1 MARLLGRY
9 DHEINFPS
17 EDDFIILHGPNG
29 VGKTMLLELI
39 RATGSPL
46 RVGRIATLPFDSVT
60 FTYSDGCVLEVIKND
75 PATPALFE
83 PEPEDQS
90 INIRFRLQTP
100 ERNTWVE
107 WSAGL
112 AGGIE
117 REARQLSRYLPVE
130 RLGPDLWHD
139 HSADE
144 SISWFEVLD
153 RYGDLLPQ
161 SVSLRKKS
169 MPTELA
175 EFVDQLNIHL
185 IETQRLLT
193 FEPRR
198 PARTPRESLGKSDKV
213 TDFSND
219 LRRRLAEALAEN
231 SRTSQELD
239 RTYPSRL
246 IQANTELPPED
257 EIRSRYREQNDLRR
271 RLADVS
277 LLDEKAGSILLPKTL
292 ADWEKKVLWLYLED
306 SEKKLSTFK
315 ELLDR
320 LSLLLEIINARF
332 LSKNLKIDRNK
343 GIQVVTDDG
352 RELDPSRLSSGEQ
365 HELVL
370 LYDLLFSAPAG
381 GLVLID
387 EPEISLHVTWQQRF
401 LEDIQR
407 IAEVVGFR
415 FIVATHSPQIVGN
428 WIGRAV
434 ALTPEREG

>member
-1 MARLLGRY
+1 MARLLGRF

-39 RATGSPL
+39 RAAGSPV
-46 RVGRIATLPFDSVT
+46 RIARIATIPFDSVA

-83 PEPEDQS
+83 PDPEDQS
-90 INIRFRLQTP
+90 INIRFRLHTP
-100 ERNTWVE
+100 ERSSSIE
-107 WSAGL
+107 WSTGL
-112 AGGIE
+112 AGGLE
-117 REARQLSRYLPVE
+117 REARQLTRYLPVE
-130 RLGPDLWHD
+130 RIGPDLWHD

-153 RYGDLLPQ
+153 RYGDQLPP
-161 SVSLRKKS
+161 SVSRRKS
-169 MPTELA
+169 MPEPLA
-175 EFVDQLNIHL
+175 EFLDQLSVHL

-198 PARTPRESLGKSDKV
+198 AARNPREGVGKSDKV

-246 IQANTELPPED
+246 IQATAELPPED
-257 EIRSRYREQNDLRR
+257 EIRSRYREQNELRR
-271 RLADVS
+271 RLADIS
-277 LLDEKAGSILLPKTL
+277 LLDEKAGSILLPSTL

-320 LSLLLEIINARF
+320 LSLLLEIINSRF

-343 GIQVVTDDG
+343 GMRVVTDEG

-370 LYDLLFSAPAG
+370 LYDLLFSAPSD

-415 FIVATHSPQIVGN
+415 FIVATHSPQILGK
-428 WIGRAV
+428 WIERAV
-434 ALTPEREG
+434 ALTPERER